1 MALGTKT
8 FTQMLQDW
16 AAAAQGVCSTLLDFA
31 VGSILR
37 AISESQAGIVLWLQS
52 LILQLLVTTRLST
65 AVAAAGAN
73 NSVGPAVDSFVAD
86 FGLTRLP
93 SVSAT
98 GSVTFAR
105 FTPTLSATIPADG
118 SVILQTQ
125 DGTQSFRVVA
135 DTTQG
140 AYNAGLNAYVI
151 PASTASVTATVQAVN
166 GGTGGNIS
174 AGTLNV
180 LQTGISG
187 VDTVT
192 NASAFTNGVNA
203 ETNGAL
209 AARFV
214 AFIYS
219 LSKGTYG
226 AFVYAIT
233 SLQQGL
239 QYQIIPNKDYNGA
252 TDYGMVTVIIDDG
265 SGATPTATINAVA
278 NAILAVRALG
288 IRFAVFAATR
298 LTANVAGTITVA
310 PGYTPATV
318 QAAVQAAVIA
328 AVNGLGLGNS
338 LDYMLLGQ
346 AMFNVPGVATVTGVS
361 LNSGTSDLA
370 ATLLQTIKAGSVA
383 ISLGS

>member
-16 AAAAQGVCSTLLDFA
+16 AAVVQGACNTLLDFA
-31 VGSILR
+31 IGSILR
-37 AISESQAGIVLWLQS
+37 AMSEAQAGNALWLQS

-65 AVAAAGAN
+65 AVAAAGTN

-93 SVSAT
+93 SVSAS

-105 FTPTLSATIPADG
+105 FTPTLQATIPADG

-135 DTTQG
+135 DATQS
-140 AYNAGLNAYVI
+140 AYNATLNAYVI
-151 PASTASVTATVQAVN
+151 PANTASITATVQAVN
-166 GGTGGNIS
+166 GGTVGNIS

-192 NASAFTNGVNA
+192 NAGAFTNGVNA

-209 AARFV
+209 ASRLV
-214 AFIYS
+214 AFFNS
-219 LSKGTYG
+219 LSKATLG
-226 AFVYAIT
+226 AFAFAIL

-239 QYQIIPNKDYNGA
+239 QSELIENQLYSGASVNGV
-252 TDYGMVTVIIDDG
+252 VTVIIDDG
-265 SGATPTATINAVA
+265 SGATPSGTISAVSNAL
-278 NAILAVRALG
+278 NGVRAAG
-288 IRFAVFAATR
+288 IQVAVFAATK
-298 LTANVAGTITVA
+298 LNASISVTIGVAA
-310 PGYTPATV
+310 GYIPQT
-318 QAAVQAAVIA
+318 VQAAVIA
-328 AVNGLGLGNS
+328 ALNTGIAAVGLANPF
-338 LDYMLLGQ
+338 DYMMIGQ
-346 AMFNVPGVATVTGVS
+346 ICFNVPGVATVTS
-361 LNSGTSDLA
+361 ALLNSGTADLI
-370 ATLLQTIKAGSVA
+370 ATNKQTIKPQTITVNLAS
-383 ISLGS
+383 